1 MKVILLKDMGTLGA
15 QYETVEVKA
24 GYGRNFLIPQR
35 KAVVA
40 NAKNANQYGELLK
53 QIRVKQDRAMAE
65 LQKTIDTLK
74 ASPLNVG
81 VKVGTSGKI
90 FGSVTNVQ
98 LADAIKKETGLTID
112 RRKITITDTVKEV
125 GTYEAVLDMG
135 EEVKETITFEVVGE

>member
-1 MKVILLKDMGTLGA
+1 MGALGA
-15 QYETVEVKA
+15 QYETVTVKA
-24 GYGRNFLIPQR
+24 GYGRNFLIPTR

-40 NAKNANQYGELLK
+40 NTKNKNQYGELLK

-98 LADAIKKETGLTID
+98 LAEAIKKETGLTID
-112 RRKITITDTVKEV
+112 RRKITINDTVKEV
-125 GTYEAVLDMG
+125 GTYEATLDMG